1 VLETRRSRRA
11 VNMGHQDL
19 DIDAKIDIL
28 KHVKEDQRGEMQYRR
43 EREYRIF
50 TWSSNILLALIGALL
65 ITRQPEGVVW
75 KAYGGW
81 GNIVASAAV
90 VLVVAYSTAWQ
101 LRNSKFR
108 GRNAQVISRVGKA
121 LHCFERGYFDPEGG
135 ALYPDEWLEYGRK
148 GTTLRGRL
156 FGVNY
161 VSATFLLGILA
172 LIMIWV
178 P

>member
-1 VLETRRSRRA
+1 MNAGR
-11 VNMGHQDL
+11 QDL

-28 KHVKEDQRGEMQYRR
+28 KHVKENQCGEVQYRR

-81 GNIVASAAV
+81 GNVVASAAV

-101 LRNSKFR
+101 LRNNKFR
-108 GRNAQVISRVGKA
+108 GQNAQVISRVDKT
-121 LHCFERGYFDPEGG
+121 LHCFEVGYFDPEGG
-135 ALYPDEWLEYGRK
+135 ALYPDEWLDYGEK
-148 GTTLRGRL
+148 QPTLLSRL

>member
-1 VLETRRSRRA
+1 MER
-11 VNMGHQDL
+11 QDL

-28 KHVKEDQRGEMQYRR
+28 KHVKENQCDEVHYRR

-81 GNIVASAAV
+81 GNVVASAAV

-101 LRNSKFR
+101 RRNNKFR
-108 GRNAQVISRVGKA
+108 GRNAQVISRVDKA

-135 ALYPDEWLEYGRK
+135 ALCPDEWSDYGEKRP
-148 GTTLRGRL
+148 TLRGWL